1 MSVDHR
7 HQLACR
13 YIVVRWLYG
22 TGLHHL
28 LRSEREAKY
37 VNALGTNVHGAYF
50 IYAHAIDRCAEP
62 CLHDKT
68 NEPFNPWARMT
79 RIGFYS
85 GSFDPVTL
93 GHTDVIERACRLVEK
108 LVIGIGVHPA
118 KSPLFSAD
126 ERIEMLNG
134 ETKTIA
140 DATGTDIEIVTF
152 SSLAI
157 EAARLHKASVIF
169 RGLRDGADFDYEMQM
184 AGMNGEMAPEVQ
196 TVFVAASPNVRHIAA
211 NLVRQIALLG
221 GDPSAFVSEA
231 VARRLKAKTL
241 PAK

>member
-1 MSVDHR
+1 MSWV
-7 HQLACR
+7 
-13 YIVVRWLYG
+13 YG
-22 TGLHHL
+22 AGRHHL

-68 NEPFNPWARMT
+68 NESFNPSTLQPFNPWARMT

-126 ERIEMLNG
+126 ERIDMLNV

-140 DATGTDIEIVTF
+140 HATGTDIEIVTF

-157 EAARLHKASVIF
+157 EAARSYKASVIF

-241 PAK
+241 PAT